1 MNSTFIVSCIQKHRE
16 QFKMELFLNVL
27 TVFLTLFAVIDMPG
41 NVPLVIRLRKENG
54 KIDSAKST
62 IIATVIMISILFI
75 GQTLFRL
82 LGIETFH
89 FALAGALLILYF
101 GVKMVLGIE
110 SDADPDPVPVSIFP
124 IAFPIIAGPGTL
136 STIMSLTQELPD
148 SVIIAGII
156 LNSIAIYVFLKS
168 ADWIQNKLGI
178 VGITIIERVF
188 GILLIAIG
196 MKILINSLVL
206 SIDFATKSMT

>member
-1 MNSTFIVSCIQKHRE
+1 
-16 QFKMELFLNVL
+16 MEFLLNVL

-41 NVPLVIRLRKENG
+41 NVPLIIKLRKENG
-54 KIDSAKST
+54 EIESLKST
-62 IIATVIMISILFI
+62 IIATVIMVSILFV

-89 FALAGALLILYF
+89 FALAGAMLLLYF

-110 SDADPDPVPVSIFP
+110 SESNSEPMPATIFP

-136 STIMSLTQELPD
+136 STIMSLTQD
-148 SVIIAGII
+148 SSNIEIILGII
-156 LNSIAIYVFLKS
+156 LNAIMIYIFLKT
-168 ADWIQNKLGI
+168 APWIQNKLGV
-178 VGITIIERVF
+178 VGITIMERVF
-188 GILLIAIG
+188 GILLVAIG

-206 SIDFATKSMT
+206 SVVAAQSAIG

>member
-1 MNSTFIVSCIQKHRE
+1 MFSFEIHL
-16 QFKMELFLNVL
+16 MEYALSVL

-62 IIATVIMISILFI
+62 VIATVIMISILFA
-75 GQTLFRL
+75 GQTLFSL

-89 FALAGALLILYF
+89 FALAGAMLILYF
-101 GVKMVLGIE
+101 GVRMVLGIE
-110 SDADPDPVPVSIFP
+110 SSGEPDPVPATIFP

-136 STIMSLTQELPD
+136 STIMSLTQDMPN
-148 SVIIAGII
+148 SVIVSGII
-156 LNSIAIYVFLKS
+156 LNALVIYIFLKS
-168 ADWIQNKLGI
+168 ADWIQKKLGI
-178 VGITIIERVF
+178 VGITIVERIF

-196 MKILINSLVL
+196 MKMLINSLVL
-206 SIDFATKSMT
+206 SIDFATKAMM

>member
-1 MNSTFIVSCIQKHRE
+1 MSEFWLS
-16 QFKMELFLNVL
+16 VL

-41 NVPLVIRLRKENG
+41 NVPLIIRLRKENG
-54 KIDSAKST
+54 KIESGKSAL
-62 IIATVIMISILFI
+62 IATVIMISILFI
-75 GQTLFRL
+75 GKTIFNL

-89 FALAGALLILYF
+89 FALAGAMLILYF

-110 SDADPDPVPVSIFP
+110 TRGDPDPVPATIFP

-148 SVIIAGII
+148 NVIISGII
-156 LNSIAIYVFLKS
+156 LNSIVIYIFLKS
-168 ADWIQNKLGI
+168 ASWIQEKLGV
-178 VGITIIERVF
+178 VGITILERIF

-206 SIDFATKSMT
+206 SIDFATKAMI

>member
-1 MNSTFIVSCIQKHRE
+1 MDLPTHVLS
-16 QFKMELFLNVL
+16 VL

-41 NVPLVIRLRKENG
+41 NVPLIIRLRKENG

-62 IIATVIMISILFI
+62 IIATVIMVSILFI
-75 GQTLFRL
+75 GKTLFNL

-110 SDADPDPVPVSIFP
+110 SKGDPDPVPATIFP
-124 IAFPIIAGPGTL
+124 IAFPLIAGPGTL

-148 SVIIAGII
+148 HVIVFGIV
-156 LNSIAIYVFLKS
+156 LNSLVIFGFLKS
-168 ADWIQNKLGI
+168 ADWLQEKLGV
-178 VGITIIERVF
+178 VGIMIIERIF

-206 SIDFATKSMT
+206 SIDFATKAMS

>member
-1 MNSTFIVSCIQKHRE
+1 
-16 QFKMELFLNVL
+16 MEFFLSVL

-62 IIATVIMISILFI
+62 VIATVIMISILFA
-75 GQTLFRL
+75 GQTLFGL

-89 FALAGALLILYF
+89 FALAGAMLILYF
-101 GVKMVLGIE
+101 GVRMVLGIE
-110 SDADPDPVPVSIFP
+110 SSGEPDPVPATIFP

-136 STIMSLTQELPD
+136 STIMSLTQDMPN
-148 SVIIAGII
+148 SVIVSGIV
-156 LNSIAIYVFLKS
+156 LNALVIYIFLKS
-168 ADWIQNKLGI
+168 ADWIQEKLGV
-178 VGITIIERVF
+178 VGITIVERIF

-196 MKILINSLVL
+196 MKMLINSLVL
-206 SIDFATKSMT
+206 SIDFATKAMI

>member
-1 MNSTFIVSCIQKHRE
+1 MDFY
-16 QFKMELFLNVL
+16 LNVL

-62 IIATVIMISILFI
+62 VIATVIMISILFV
-75 GQTLFRL
+75 GQTLFSL

-89 FALAGALLILYF
+89 FALAGAMLILYF
-101 GVKMVLGIE
+101 GVRMVLGIE
-110 SDADPDPVPVSIFP
+110 SSGEPDPVPATIFP

-136 STIMSLTQELPD
+136 STIMSLTQDMPN
-148 SVIIAGII
+148 SVIVSGII
-156 LNSIAIYVFLKS
+156 LNALVIYVFLKS
-168 ADWIQNKLGI
+168 ADWIQKKLGV
-178 VGITIIERVF
+178 VGITIIERIF

-196 MKILINSLVL
+196 MKMLINSLVL
-206 SIDFATKSMT
+206 SIDFATKAMM

>member
-1 MNSTFIVSCIQKHRE
+1 
-16 QFKMELFLNVL
+16 MEFFLSVL

-62 IIATVIMISILFI
+62 VIATVIMISMLFA
-75 GQTLFRL
+75 GQTLFSL

-89 FALAGALLILYF
+89 FALAGAMLILYF
-101 GVKMVLGIE
+101 GVRMVLGIE
-110 SDADPDPVPVSIFP
+110 SSGEPDPVPATIFP

-136 STIMSLTQELPD
+136 STIMSLTQDMPN
-148 SVIIAGII
+148 SVIVSGIV
-156 LNSIAIYVFLKS
+156 LNALVIYIFLKS
-168 ADWIQNKLGI
+168 ADWIQEKLGV
-178 VGITIIERVF
+178 VGITIIERIF

-196 MKILINSLVL
+196 MKMLINSLVL
-206 SIDFATKSMT
+206 SIDFATKAMM

>member
-1 MNSTFIVSCIQKHRE
+1 MDFYLS
-16 QFKMELFLNVL
+16 VL

-62 IIATVIMISILFI
+62 VIATAIMVSILFV
-75 GQTLFRL
+75 GQTLFSL

-89 FALAGALLILYF
+89 FALAGAMLILYF
-101 GVKMVLGIE
+101 GVRMVLGIE
-110 SDADPDPVPVSIFP
+110 SSGGPDPVPATIFP

-136 STIMSLTQELPD
+136 STIMSLTQDMPNN
-148 SVIIAGII
+148 VIVSGIV
-156 LNSIAIYVFLKS
+156 LNALVIYIFLKS
-168 ADWIQNKLGI
+168 ADWIQEKLGV
-178 VGITIIERVF
+178 VGITIVERIF

-196 MKILINSLVL
+196 MKMLINSLVL
-206 SIDFATKSMT
+206 SIDFATKAMM

>member
-1 MNSTFIVSCIQKHRE
+1 MDFY
-16 QFKMELFLNVL
+16 LNIL

-62 IIATVIMISILFI
+62 VIATVIMISTLFA
-75 GQTLFRL
+75 GQTLFSL

-89 FALAGALLILYF
+89 FALAGAMLILYF
-101 GVKMVLGIE
+101 GVRMVLGIE
-110 SDADPDPVPVSIFP
+110 SSGEPDPVPATIFP

-136 STIMSLTQELPD
+136 STIMSLTQDMPN
-148 SVIIAGII
+148 SVIISGIV
-156 LNSIAIYVFLKS
+156 LNALVIYIFLKS
-168 ADWIQNKLGI
+168 ADWIQKKLGV
-178 VGITIIERVF
+178 VGITIVERIF

-196 MKILINSLVL
+196 MKMLINSLVL
-206 SIDFATKSMT
+206 SIDFATKAMM

>member
-1 MNSTFIVSCIQKHRE
+1 MDFYV
-16 QFKMELFLNVL
+16 NVL

-62 IIATVIMISILFI
+62 VIATVIMISILFA
-75 GQTLFRL
+75 GQTLFSL

-89 FALAGALLILYF
+89 FALAGAMLILYF
-101 GVKMVLGIE
+101 GVRMVLGIE
-110 SDADPDPVPVSIFP
+110 SSGEPDPVPATIFP

-136 STIMSLTQELPD
+136 STIMSLTQDMPN
-148 SVIIAGII
+148 SVIVSGII
-156 LNSIAIYVFLKS
+156 LNALVIYIFLKS
-168 ADWIQNKLGI
+168 ADWIQKKLGV
-178 VGITIIERVF
+178 VGITIIERIF

-196 MKILINSLVL
+196 MKMLINSLVL
-206 SIDFATKSMT
+206 SIDFATKAMM

>member
-1 MNSTFIVSCIQKHRE
+1 VEF
-16 QFKMELFLNVL
+16 FLSVL

-62 IIATVIMISILFI
+62 VIATVIMISILFA
-75 GQTLFRL
+75 GQTLFSL

-89 FALAGALLILYF
+89 FALAGAMLILYF
-101 GVKMVLGIE
+101 GVRMVLGIE
-110 SDADPDPVPVSIFP
+110 SSGEPDPVPATIFP

-136 STIMSLTQELPD
+136 STIMSLTQDMPN
-148 SVIIAGII
+148 SVIVSGIV
-156 LNSIAIYVFLKS
+156 LNAVVIYIFLKS
-168 ADWIQNKLGI
+168 ADWIQEKLGI
-178 VGITIIERVF
+178 VGITIIERIF

-196 MKILINSLVL
+196 MKMLINSLVL
-206 SIDFATKSMT
+206 SIDFATKAMM

>member
-1 MNSTFIVSCIQKHRE
+1 
-16 QFKMELFLNVL
+16 MEFFLSVL

-62 IIATVIMISILFI
+62 VIATVIMISILFA
-75 GQTLFRL
+75 GQTLFSL

-89 FALAGALLILYF
+89 FALAGAMLILYF
-101 GVKMVLGIE
+101 GVRMVLGIE
-110 SDADPDPVPVSIFP
+110 SSGEPDPVPATIFP

-136 STIMSLTQELPD
+136 STIMSLTQDMPN
-148 SVIIAGII
+148 SVIISGIV
-156 LNSIAIYVFLKS
+156 LNAVVIYIFLKS
-168 ADWIQNKLGI
+168 ADWIQEKLGI
-178 VGITIIERVF
+178 VGITIIERIF

-196 MKILINSLVL
+196 MKMLINSLVL
-206 SIDFATKSMT
+206 SIDFATKAMM

>member
-1 MNSTFIVSCIQKHRE
+1 
-16 QFKMELFLNVL
+16 MEFFLSVL

-62 IIATVIMISILFI
+62 VIATVIMISILFA
-75 GQTLFRL
+75 GQTLFSL

-89 FALAGALLILYF
+89 FALAGAMLILYF
-101 GVKMVLGIE
+101 GVRMVLGIE
-110 SDADPDPVPVSIFP
+110 SSGEPDPVPATIFP

-136 STIMSLTQELPD
+136 STIMSLTQDMPN
-148 SVIIAGII
+148 SVIVSGII
-156 LNSIAIYVFLKS
+156 LNAAIIYIFLKS
-168 ADWIQNKLGI
+168 ADWIQEKLGV
-178 VGITIIERVF
+178 VGITIIERIF

-196 MKILINSLVL
+196 MKMLINSLVL
-206 SIDFATKSMT
+206 SIDFATKAMI

>member
-1 MNSTFIVSCIQKHRE
+1 MEFILSV
-16 QFKMELFLNVL
+16 F

-41 NVPLVIRLRKENG
+41 NVPLVIKLREENG
-54 KIDSAKST
+54 KVDSFRST
-62 IIATVIMISILFI
+62 VIATAIMISTLFI
-75 GQTLFRL
+75 GQSAFSL

-89 FALAGALLILYF
+89 FALAGAMLILYF

-110 SDADPDPVPVSIFP
+110 SHGEPDPVPATIFP

-136 STIMSLTQELPD
+136 STIMSLTQDLPD
-148 SVIIAGII
+148 SVIVTGII
-156 LNSIAIYVFLKS
+156 LNSIVIFAFLKS
-168 ADWIQNKLGI
+168 ANWIQEKLGV
-178 VGITIIERVF
+178 VGIKIVERVF

-206 SIDFATKSMT
+206 SIDLANKTLI

>member
-1 MNSTFIVSCIQKHRE
+1 
-16 QFKMELFLNVL
+16 MEFFLNVL

-62 IIATVIMISILFI
+62 VIATVIMISILFA
-75 GQTLFRL
+75 GQTLFSL

-89 FALAGALLILYF
+89 FALAGAMLILYF
-101 GVKMVLGIE
+101 GVRMVLGIE
-110 SDADPDPVPVSIFP
+110 SSGEPDPVPATIFP

-136 STIMSLTQELPD
+136 STIMSLTQDMPN
-148 SVIIAGII
+148 SVIVSGIV
-156 LNSIAIYVFLKS
+156 LNALVIYIFLKS
-168 ADWIQNKLGI
+168 ADWIQEKLGV
-178 VGITIIERVF
+178 VGITIIERIF

-196 MKILINSLVL
+196 MKMLINSLVL
-206 SIDFATKSMT
+206 SIDFATKAMM